1 MVVELEVQ
9 SQTLSNTQGL
19 IKPTWNM
26 FKYILL
32 HVQVVRGGQIH
43 SSRPLVCLTFPP
55 LPGGLT
61 PLSKPALT
69 SYMPE
74 TFCAYIWIQDTIGN
88 QVAARSK
95 QRFMW
100 CRVLGFPVQQD

>member
-1 MVVELEVQ
+1 MVVKLEVKVRPCA
-9 SQTLSNTQGL
+9 TLKTWS
-19 IKPTWNM
+19 KPTWNM
-26 FKYILL
+26 FKYIPL

-43 SSRPLVCLTFPP
+43 SSRLLVCLTFP

-74 TFCAYIWIQDTIGN
+74 TFCAYIWVQNTIGN

-100 CRVLGFPVQQD
+100 CCVLGFPVQQD